1 MNRNPN
7 INSLTGQY
15 PYNRRG
21 NQAFNID
28 EYQKQ
33 EIYRQGG
40 GDVLYQTAVNNAA
53 AYSDSAASQP
63 VGFLDTSVFFD
74 TAYLTVPSNL
84 SAGELI
90 FNITA
95 VNDGRDIPNIIEAA
109 IAPFYFQVPLQSS
122 TQPNFFFYRRVY
134 LNIVGLPAAQSVRAA
149 NGNLYQFEF
158 EVININSIAVQ
169 LVPLHP
175 AFYLQSILSS
185 LNEVQMH
192 FSVGPDFTP
201 IPLLKTTILVENV
214 NAVPF
219 GLPATSLV
227 FQILNGDLTS
237 LLYDYPLPIPAL
249 PVYFVPPSPGVAV
262 FFKNFNPL
270 LPLANINSP
279 QGVYVTRIINS
290 TTFEVGGFDATG
302 IAFGTQSLMVIG
314 KNRTCMNLRFTSVA
328 NKTTNYVVVSKS

>member
-53 AYSDSAASQP
+53 AYSDSTASQP

-74 TAYLTVPSNL
+74 TAYSTVPSNL
-84 SAGELI
+84 SNGELI

-95 VNDGRDIPNIIEAA
+95 VNDGRDIPNIIEVA
-109 IAPFYFQVPLQSS
+109 ISPFYFQIPLQSS

-134 LNIVGLPAAQSVRAA
+134 LNITGLPAAQSVRAA

-169 LVPLHP
+169 LVPLRP

-185 LNEVQMH
+185 MNEVQMH
-192 FSVGPDFTP
+192 FTVGPDFTP
-201 IPLLKTTILVENV
+201 IPLLKTTVLVQV
-214 NAVPF
+214 VPF
-219 GLPATSLV
+219 SNPAQFT
-227 FQILNGDLTS
+227 ILNGDLNT
-237 LLYDYPLPIPAL
+237 LLADTTAYPFIPTA
-249 PVYFVPPSPGVAV
+249 PGIAV
-262 FFKNFNPL
+262 FFTGFDPIV
-270 LPLANINSP
+270 AINST
-279 QGVYVTRIINS
+279 QGVYVTRLIDA
-290 TTFEVGGFDATG
+290 TTFEVAGYDASAVA
-302 IAFGTQSLMVIG
+302 IPARANVLIG
-314 KNRTCMNLRFTSVA
+314 KNRICMNLRFTSVA